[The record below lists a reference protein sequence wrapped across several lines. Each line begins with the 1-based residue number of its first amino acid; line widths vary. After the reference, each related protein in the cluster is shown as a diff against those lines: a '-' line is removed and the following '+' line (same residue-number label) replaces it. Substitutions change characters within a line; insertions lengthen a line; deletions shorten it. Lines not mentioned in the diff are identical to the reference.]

1 MPLITASDLLARLA
15 TIRLL
20 DARPD
25 PADFQAGHL
34 PGACHAS
41 LEKDLSTAWQPD
53 HDPAKGGR
61 HPLPPVPRFAARL
74 GAWGITP
81 APEVVVYDAAGGGNA
96 AARAWWMLR
105 ALGHPRVSVLDGGLA
120 AALAAGLALVTND
133 PPPPP
138 APAYPADRWHLPTVA
153 AAAVAALRTN
163 PSWKLLDARSAER
176 WRGETEPFDPLA
188 GRIPGS
194 LNLPWPQTL
203 GPDGRF
209 LSAED
214 LRNRFQTLLQGTPPE
229 RVAVHCGSGVTAC
242 HTLLA
247 MEVAGLSG
255 AALYVGSWSEWCR
268 SDRPKAGTALPTSAT
283 P

>member
-34 PGACHAS
+34 RGACHAS

-53 HDPAKGGR
+53 HDPARGGR
-61 HPLPPVPRFAARL
+61 HPLPPVPRFAARV

-81 APEVVVYDAAGGGNA
+81 ATEVVVYDAAGGGNA

-120 AALAAGLALVTND
+120 AALAGGLALVTND

-153 AAAVAALRTN
+153 AAAVDALRAD

-194 LNLPWPQTL
+194 LNLPWPQAL
-203 GPDGRF
+203 AADGRF
-209 LSAED
+209 HSPED
-214 LRNRFQTLLQGTPPE
+214 LQNRFQGLLQGTPPA

-247 MEVAGLSG
+247 MEIAGLSG

-268 SDRPKAGTALPTSAT
+268 NDRPKAGTALPASAA

>member
-1 MPLITASDLLARLA
+1 
-15 TIRLL
+15 
-20 DARPD
+20 
-25 PADFQAGHL
+25 
-34 PGACHAS
+34 
-41 LEKDLSTAWQPD
+41 
-53 HDPAKGGR
+53 
-61 HPLPPVPRFAARL
+61 
-74 GAWGITP
+74 
-81 APEVVVYDAAGGGNA
+81 
-96 AARAWWMLR
+96 MLR

-247 MEVAGLSG
+247 MAVAGLSG

-268 SDRPKAGTALPTSAT
+268 SEQPKAGAALPASASQ
-283 P
+283 